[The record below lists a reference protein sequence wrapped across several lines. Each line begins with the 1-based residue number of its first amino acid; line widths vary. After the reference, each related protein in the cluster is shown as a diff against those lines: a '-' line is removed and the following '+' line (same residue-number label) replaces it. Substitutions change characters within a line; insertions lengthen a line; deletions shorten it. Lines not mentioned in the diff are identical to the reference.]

1 MAQRVAPCP
10 FVRVGL
16 HPKRPPRAMR
26 ERQDGSRRLPRADD
40 EVAKRKRRDRQ
51 RVGTDRLLLGD
62 PKPADR
68 LRTLVLA
75 DVFGGARGL
84 LAVVHLLREKLI
96 ERQRRALHVELKRL
110 TVGQPRRYLTE
121 RC

>member
-1 MAQRVAPCP
+1 MILDPPVRNMAKNPASCASLP
-10 FVRVGL
+10 
-16 HPKRPPRAMR
+16 
-26 ERQDGSRRLPRADD
+26 RRLPRADD

-51 RVGTDRLLLGD
+51 RVGADRLLLGD
-62 PKPADR
+62 SKPAGR
-68 LRTLVLA
+68 LRSLVLA

-84 LAVVHLLREKLI
+84 LAVVRLLGEDLV

-110 TVGQPRRYLTE
+110 AVGQPRRYLPE